1 MVLCQLHNR
10 GSLHRGGCQSAGT
23 EDSQLVSVVVQTG
36 SCSGSEVVA
45 EVEMGPG
52 LDLDSGQL
60 ECVKQAEYAASEMEE
75 AVEEEA
81 ETAAVDESAVSGR
94 KKEPA

>member
-1 MVLCQLHNR
+1 MVLCQLQNR

-23 EDSQLVSVVVQTG
+23 EDSQLVSVVVHTG
-36 SCSGSEVVA
+36 SCSGSEVEE

-60 ECVKQAEYAASEMEE
+60 ECVKQAEYAASEMEV
-75 AVEEEA
+75 AVEEA
-81 ETAAVDESAVSGR
+81 ETGAVDESAVSGR